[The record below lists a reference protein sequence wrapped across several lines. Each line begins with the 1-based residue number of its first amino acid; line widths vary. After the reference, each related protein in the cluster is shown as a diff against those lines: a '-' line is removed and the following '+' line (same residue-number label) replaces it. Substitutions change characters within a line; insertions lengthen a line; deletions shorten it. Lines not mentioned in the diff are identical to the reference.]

1 MYTRILIATDGSPS
15 GNLAVTHGM
24 DLAKIHGSAVD
35 IVYVTTPFGEGLD
48 FVRTE
53 DLEKA
58 IYREA
63 DGFLAHA
70 KEAAAVAGI
79 AVATHILSGE
89 PEAEIVKFADK
100 QGSDLIVMG
109 SHGHKGFVKLLIG
122 SVAERV
128 IGTAHC
134 PVLVM
139 KHR

>member
-1 MYTRILIATDGSPS
+1 MYTRILIATDGSPA
-15 GNLAVTHGM
+15 GNIAVTHGI
-24 DLAKIHGSAVD
+24 DLAKLHGSAVD
-35 IVYVTTPFGEGLD
+35 IVYVTTPSGEGLD

-63 DGFLAHA
+63 GGFLAHA

-89 PEAEIVKFADK
+89 PEAEIVRFADEHK
-100 QGSDLIVMG
+100 SDLIVMG